1 MSRECPNRNKP
12 FSKGVKKV
20 EAKIE
25 EVDSDEEGG
34 TVALIR
40 AAKVFGKDF

>member
-1 MSRECPNRNKP
+1 MSRKCPNKNKQ

-25 EVDSDEEGG
+25 EVDSDEEG
-34 TVALIR
+34 TVVFIR
-40 AAKVFGKDF
+40 AAKVFRKDF